1 MDKTQI
7 MDLVTKVRINLYR
20 TYLYVNNVKIMLTLF
35 EKNIYIIDEVEET
48 LTYMNTEGKIC

>member
-1 MDKTQI
+1 MI
-7 MDLVTKVRINLYR
+7 LYM

>member
-1 MDKTQI
+1 M
-7 MDLVTKVRINLYR
+7 